1 MMALVIL
8 ASDRHPLGIGQA
20 CVGHVSGMWQVI
32 SHLPAMWWEC
42 FTSKLL
48 YSYWLPCLL
57 SVVWHSGYCCLVT
70 CFLTLLSISVAPVFN
85 PCIVLLFSLFPAEL
99 FTSD

>member
-20 CVGHVSGMWQVI
+20 CVGHVSGI
-32 SHLPAMWWEC
+32 
-42 FTSKLL
+42 
-48 YSYWLPCLL
+48 YWLPCLL
-57 SVVWHSGYCCLVT
+57 SVVWHSGYCCLIT
-70 CFLTLLSISVAPVFN
+70 RFLTLLSISVAPVFN